1 MTPPHPY
8 RKEESLLKQQKEQV
22 MNRIISQL
30 HSLELAYGQI
40 ALCRLGQHSFLVKLG
55 KTLVGID
62 LYLRHN
68 PARLI
73 PVEIPAEEMEGISLY
88 LGSHDHSDHIDR
100 VALPAMAAASPE
112 AKLAIP
118 AAVADSVT
126 EFPADR
132 ILPVD
137 AGDTL
142 TIGDIKISVLA
153 SAHEFLEQDAQGH
166 YCNLGFVLSGNG
178 VTLYHSGDC
187 CRYETL
193 QTQLAKFKCD
203 IMLLPINGRDAVR
216 YKNNIIGNM
225 TYQEAADLAGELNVP
240 LTIPCHYDM
249 FACNTADPELFTD
262 YMACKYPALKT
273 QILPPYAVEVFTM
286 R

>member
-1 MTPPHPY
+1 
-8 RKEESLLKQQKEQV
+8 
-22 MNRIISQL
+22 MNKILSQI
-30 HSLELAYGQI
+30 HSLELAYGEA

-55 KTLVGID
+55 KTVVGID
-62 LYLRHN
+62 LYLQDS
-68 PARLI
+68 PSRLI
-73 PVEIPAEEMEGISLY
+73 PVEIPAQELEKVDLL

-100 VALPAMAAASPE
+100 ATLPAMAKALPE

-126 EFPADR
+126 EFPAER
-132 ILPVD
+132 ISPMD

-142 TIGDIKISVLA
+142 QVGDVTVTALA
-153 SAHEFLEQDAQGH
+153 SAHEFLEKDERGRF
-166 YCNLGFVLSGNG
+166 CNLGFVLSGNG
-178 VTLYHSGDC
+178 VTIYHSGDC
-187 CRYETL
+187 CWYDSL
-193 QTQLAKFKCD
+193 QSQLAKFRCD

-225 TYQEAADLAGELNVP
+225 TYQEAADLAGGLQVP

-249 FACNTADPELFTD
+249 FACNTADPQLFTD
-262 YMACKYPALKT
+262 YMACKYPGLQT
-273 QILPPYAVEVFTM
+273 RILPPYAVVVFAM

>member
-1 MTPPHPY
+1 
-8 RKEESLLKQQKEQV
+8 
-22 MNRIISQL
+22 MNKIISQI
-30 HSLELAYGQI
+30 HSMDLAYGQV
-40 ALCRLGQHSFLVKLG
+40 ALCRLGQHSFLVKMG
-55 KTLVGID
+55 QTVVGID

-73 PVEIPAEEMEGISLY
+73 PVEIPAEEMKGIHLF

-100 VALPAMAAASPE
+100 ETLPAMAQASPE

-118 AAVADSVT
+118 AAVAESVT
-126 EFPADR
+126 EFPANR

-142 TIGDIKISVLA
+142 TIGDVTVSALA
-153 SAHEFLEQDAQGH
+153 SAHEFLEKDDRGR

-187 CRYETL
+187 CWYDSL
-193 QTQLAKFKCD
+193 QSQLAKFKCD

-216 YKNNIIGNM
+216 YKKNIIGNM
-225 TYQEAADLAGELNVP
+225 TYQEAADLAGGLNTP

-249 FACNTADPELFTD
+249 FACNTADPVLFTD

-273 QILPPYAVEVFTM
+273 QILPPYAVKVFTM
-286 R
+286 N

>member
-1 MTPPHPY
+1 
-8 RKEESLLKQQKEQV
+8 
-22 MNRIISQL
+22 MNKILSQIHAL
-30 HSLELAYGQI
+30 DLAYGQV
-40 ALCRLGQHSFLVKLG
+40 ALCRLGQHSFLVKIG

-62 LYLRHN
+62 LYLT
-68 PARLI
+68 PSPSRLI
-73 PVEIPAEEMEGISLY
+73 PVEIPAEEMEGIKLF

-100 VALPAMAAASPE
+100 DSLAAMAAASPE

-132 ILPVD
+132 IVPID
-137 AGDTL
+137 AGESL
-142 TIGDIKISVLA
+142 TVGDVTVTALA
-153 SAHEFLEQDAQGH
+153 SAHEFLETDDKGRF
-166 YCNLGFVLSGNG
+166 CNLGFVLSGNG

-187 CRYETL
+187 CWYDSL
-193 QTQLAKFKCD
+193 QSQLTKFKCD

-225 TYQEAADLAGELNVP
+225 TYQEAADLAGGLQTP

-249 FACNTADPELFTD
+249 FACNTADPALFED

-273 QILPPYAVEVFTM
+273 RLLPPYAVEIFTM